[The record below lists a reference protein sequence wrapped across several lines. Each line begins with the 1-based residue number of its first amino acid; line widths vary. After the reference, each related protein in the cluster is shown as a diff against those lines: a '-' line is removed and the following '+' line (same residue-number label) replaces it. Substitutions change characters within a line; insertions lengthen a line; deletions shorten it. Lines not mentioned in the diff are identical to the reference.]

1 MTEINNLHDT
11 FFRETMSHKEVAADF
26 LANYLPAGLL
36 GHVQLETLSITK
48 DTFVDKK
55 QAAHYSDVLYQ
66 VKLTGN
72 RPGFVYFLFEH
83 KSYPD
88 RFISLQLLRYMTE
101 IWELYRKQHKDTK
114 ILPLIIPIVV
124 YHGKPKG
131 KAVRLAEL
139 IDLPDPCLTAYVPD
153 FDLTFYDF
161 SPETDAAIKG
171 EIWLQLVLH
180 CLQVK
185 NTPED
190 LDKLVQI
197 IHLFSILDN
206 EAPELQWMSVI
217 FRYLLQVVD
226 IEPDVL
232 EDLVTQSL
240 SAGKEE
246 MLMTVAERLEKRGE
260 AKGRMQGLAEGEATG
275 RNAILSRQLSKRFGL
290 DTLDIRMQ
298 ERLRNASP
306 EQLDRWA
313 ERILDAKTVDDVFDE

>member
-1 MTEINNLHDT
+1 MTEINNIHDT
-11 FFRETMSHKEVAADF
+11 FFRETMSHKVVAADF
-26 LANYLPAGLL
+26 LANYLPTSVLAQIKLD
-36 GHVQLETLSITK
+36 TLTITK

-55 QAAHYSDVLYQ
+55 QAAHYSDLLYQ
-66 VKLTGN
+66 VKLIGD

-88 RFISLQLLRYMTE
+88 RFISLQLLRYLLE
-101 IWELYRKQHKDTK
+101 IWELYRKQHKNTK
-114 ILPLIIPIVV
+114 TLPLIIPIVV

-131 KAVRLAEL
+131 QSVRLMEL
-139 IDLPDPCLTAYVPD
+139 IDLPDPGLAAYIPD
-153 FDLTFYDF
+153 FDLAFYDF

-171 EIWLQLVLH
+171 EIWLRLVLH

-197 IHLFSILDN
+197 IYLFSKLDN
-206 EAPELQWMSVI
+206 EAPALQWMSVI

-232 EDLVTQSL
+232 QDLVTQSL

-260 AKGRMQGLAEGEATG
+260 ARGLLEGEAKG
-275 RNAILSRQLSKRFGL
+275 RNAILSRLLSKRFGL
-290 DTLDIRMQ
+290 NTLDIRMQ
-298 ERLRNASP
+298 ERLRNATP

-313 ERILDAKTVDDVFDE
+313 ERILDAKTLEEVFEE

>member
-1 MTEINNLHDT
+1 MTEINNIHDT

-26 LANYLPAGLL
+26 LANYLPTSVLAQIKLD
-36 GHVQLETLSITK
+36 TLAITK

-55 QAAHYSDVLYQ
+55 QAAHYSDLLYQ
-66 VKLTGN
+66 VKLAGD

-88 RFISLQLLRYMTE
+88 RFISLQLLRYLLE
-101 IWELYRKQHKDTK
+101 IWELYRKQHKNTK
-114 ILPLIIPIVV
+114 TLPLIIPIVV

-131 KAVRLAEL
+131 QSVRLMEL
-139 IDLPDPCLTAYVPD
+139 IDLPDPSLAAYVPD
-153 FDLTFYDF
+153 FDQAFYDF

-171 EIWLQLVLH
+171 EIWLRLVLL

-197 IHLFSILDN
+197 IYLFSKLDN
-206 EAPELQWMSVI
+206 EAPALQWMSVI

-232 EDLVTQSL
+232 QDLVTQSL

-260 AKGRMQGLAEGEATG
+260 ARGLLEGEAKG

-290 DTLDIRMQ
+290 NTLDIRMQ
-298 ERLRNASP
+298 ERLRNATP

-313 ERILDAKTVDDVFDE
+313 ERILDAKTLEEVFEE